1 MRNSSTKTKA
11 AAKKTR
17 FKITPEIRKAY
28 KRTIDAFEKNPNA
41 DPDARPLPPE
51 KWVHAMTRPEFEEQL
66 KAKKLAKKLTTV
78 RLDAD
83 VLDWLKSK
91 GDGHI
96 ARVNVI
102 LRAAMLAER
111 KH

>member
-1 MRNSSTKTKA
+1 MPSNSTKSKRAT
-11 AAKKTR
+11 KTR
-17 FKITPEIRKAY
+17 FKITPEIRKSY
-28 KRTIDAFEKNPNA
+28 ERSIREFDKNPNA

-51 KWVHAMTRPEFEEQL
+51 KWVHAMTRSEFEKQL
-66 KAKKLAKKLTTV
+66 TAKKLAKKLTTV

-83 VLDWLKSK
+83 VLEWLKSK

>member
-1 MRNSSTKTKA
+1 MRNSSTKTKP

-28 KRTIDAFEKNPNA
+28 KRSIEEFDKNPNA

-51 KWVHAMTRPEFEEQL
+51 KWVHAMTRKEFEEQIT
-66 KAKKLAKKLTTV
+66 ARKLAKKLTTV

-91 GDGHI
+91 GEGHI
-96 ARVNVI
+96 SRVNVI
-102 LRAAMLAER
+102 LRAAMLADR
-111 KH
+111 KR